1 MSSSSIIVIGAGAA
15 GLQACCRLAEAGFPV
30 RLLEAS
36 AEPGGRIHSITPRG
50 FSAPVEGGAEFIHG
64 TLPLSLRLAKAAG
77 VALEP
82 VKAEMIRWTKDRG
95 WGDVD
100 AGNGAGNGDGDQDG
114 GDGDTEGGIS
124 GADWG
129 LLMETMAGLTADLP
143 IAEFL
148 QLHFPGER
156 WAGLTESVRRFA
168 EGYDLA
174 DLSRASTLALY
185 REWSGEE
192 GGEEYR
198 PVGGY
203 RGLVSWLA
211 AECRRLGA
219 ELHFSSPVVGVDWEK
234 GRVRVRT
241 EGGQLFEADRL
252 VVSVSL
258 GVLGSGGLGFNPV
271 LPELPGL
278 IGKLG
283 YGSVVKVLLEFNNLF
298 WLKKKS
304 KEQTLFI
311 LSDQPVPTWWT
322 QSDDAS
328 PVLTGW
334 VAGERMRIF
343 LQLDE
348 AGKIGICLRSL
359 ATIFGLEQEWL
370 RQELAG
376 ISILDWAGAPYV
388 RGGYSFETV
397 EAAGARAA
405 LLRPV
410 EETLYFCGEA
420 LYEGESLGTV
430 EAALQ
435 SGWDVA
441 EKIIAR

>member
-15 GLQACCRLAEAGFPV
+15 GLQACCRLAEAGFSV

-64 TLPLSLRLAKAAG
+64 SLPLSLRLAKAAG

-95 WGDVD
+95 WGDAD
-100 AGNGAGNGDGDQDG
+100 AGN
-114 GDGDTEGGIS
+114 

-143 IAEFL
+143 TAEFL

-156 WAGLTESVRRFA
+156 WAGLRESVRRFA

-203 RGLVSWLA
+203 RGMVSWLA

-241 EGGQLFEADRL
+241 EGGQVFEADRL

-258 GVLGSGGLGFNPV
+258 GVLGSGGLGFKPV

-283 YGSVVKVLLEFNNLF
+283 FGSVVKVLLEFNNLF

-311 LSDQPVPTWWT
+311 LGDQPVPTWWT

-328 PVLTGW
+328 AVLTGW
-334 VAGERMRIF
+334 VAGEQMRIF

-348 AGKIGICLRSL
+348 AERIGSCLRSL

-376 ISILDWAGAPYV
+376 ISILDWECAPFV

-405 LLRPV
+405 LLQPV
-410 EETLYFCGEA
+410 GETLYFCGEA
-420 LYEGESLGTV
+420 LYEGESPGTV